1 MSSVMIVPSL
11 NSSSLNHKY
20 DGFIYLSDILIQ
32 FSATTDASQNLTA
45 NSNYAL
51 NFPIASKPF
60 AVYVSPLNPST
71 AAPTVSIINSSITDV
86 SCNVR
91 IGGNTGQLF
100 WYSIGPAPT
109 SPIYT
114 PTFTNFS
121 SYARYISMSS
131 NGQYQYCCSGNVSS
145 GTNGGVFINSGYG
158 YGQWINKSQG
168 SGSIY
173 SIVTSSTGKY
183 VYFSQYNSYLFHSSN
198 YGNTFTATTNVNSGS
213 LQVTIQVWQAMACSD
228 DGSLVVACSNLITY
242 GGIYISTNYGNSY
255 IRTFTQQK
263 NYSGATSNSSGQY
276 LAVCVYGGRIY
287 TSSDYGSTWT
297 QTSAPNANWTSITSD
312 NTGQYISA
320 SIYGGRI
327 YTSSDY
333 GSTWT
338 QTSAPNAN
346 WNSISSNN
354 TGQYL
359 TAVAN
364 GTGIWNSNDY
374 GNTWFQMNASTI
386 DYTGVSINDTGNI
399 VSVCSNTSIYVSLN
413 GLN

>member
-1 MSSVMIVPSL
+1 
-11 NSSSLNHKY
+11 
-20 DGFIYLSDILIQ
+20 
-32 FSATTDASQNLTA
+32 
-45 NSNYAL
+45 
-51 NFPIASKPF
+51 
-60 AVYVSPLNPST
+60 
-71 AAPTVSIINSSITDV
+71 
-86 SCNVR
+86 
-91 IGGNTGQLF
+91 
-100 WYSIGPAPT
+100 
-109 SPIYT
+109 
-114 PTFTNFS
+114 
-121 SYARYISMSS
+121 MSS

-297 QTSAPNANWTSITSD
+297 QTSAPNANW
-312 NTGQYISA
+312 
-320 SIYGGRI
+320 
-327 YTSSDY
+327 
-333 GSTWT
+333 
-338 QTSAPNAN
+338 
-346 WNSISSNN
+346 NSISSNN